1 MINQRQGSIKDSQLG
16 NKVLILHPGY
26 VAGKLGVICGQEYQ
40 SNQRWLIQVDLEDI
54 VVSLTTQEFHVL
66 NLDGKLHEMS
76 GSNL

>member
-1 MINQRQGSIKDSQLG
+1 MINQKQGSINNFQLG

-26 VAGKLGVICGQEYQ
+26 VAGKLGVVCGQECQ
-40 SNQRWLIQVDLEDI
+40 SSQRWLIRVDLEDI